1 MINIRVVIM
10 RASSHETSRE
20 IDEFRVHSTRLN
32 FHFDAIVKRLIL
44 NSCVVINLNAI
55 GNIGA
60 NWEGD
65 IHIRS

>member
-1 MINIRVVIM
+1 M
-10 RASSHETSRE
+10 RNR
-20 IDEFRVHSTRLN
+20 FPRLN

-55 GNIGA
+55 GYIGA

-65 IHIRS
+65 ILGPKCQKTMRPETHSNM